1 LHLRTHVE
9 IETLEPS
16 TVGMSHA
23 LAVWIAHTAHEDSSL
38 GVVTQ
43 VASPSGI
50 VASKL
55 GRWNKRDQADAE
67 ELMQHFTIDLEAA
80 PLTAE
85 QRKRWREAQT

>member
-1 LHLRTHVE
+1 
-9 IETLEPS
+9 
-16 TVGMSHA
+16 
-23 LAVWIAHTAHEDSSL
+23 
-38 GVVTQ
+38 